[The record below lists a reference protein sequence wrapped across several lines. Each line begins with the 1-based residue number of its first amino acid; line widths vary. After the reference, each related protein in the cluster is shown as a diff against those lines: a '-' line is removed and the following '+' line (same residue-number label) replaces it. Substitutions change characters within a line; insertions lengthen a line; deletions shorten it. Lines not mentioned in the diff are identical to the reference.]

1 VTYRERRSTI
11 AGATAWR
18 RVADGREAWVLPDG
32 CMDLIWDG
40 TELFVAGPDTGPHR
54 TAAPSGTTFAA
65 VRFGPGTG
73 PAALGVPAD
82 AVRDQR
88 VPVTEVWDRDDVDRT
103 LARLA
108 DQDPVA
114 VIEDVAAQRLEAT
127 PPDPLVAEVARLA
140 AEGLRVAE
148 VADAVGLGDRQLRRR
163 SLAAFGYGPKVL
175 ARILRLQRALAF
187 AREGSPLSQAAAQA
201 GYFDQAHLAREVRA
215 LAGASM
221 AELATPDQPSPS
233 DGSGAK
239 RSTLFPSGS
248 SSDA

>member
-1 VTYRERRSTI
+1 VSYRERPSAI
-11 AGATAWR
+11 PGATAWR
-18 RVADGREAWVLPDG
+18 RTADGGEAWVLPDG

-40 TELFVAGPDTGPHR
+40 SELFVAGPDTGPHR

-65 VRFGPGTG
+65 VRFRPGTG
-73 PAALGVPAD
+73 PAAVGVPAD

-88 VPVTEVWDRDDVDRT
+88 VPVTEVWDDEDVDRT
-103 LARLA
+103 IARLA
-108 DQDPVA
+108 EEDPVA
-114 VIEDVAAQRLEAT
+114 VIEDVAARRLEAT
-127 PPDPLVAEVARLA
+127 PPDPLIEAVVRLVAEGRP
-140 AEGLRVAE
+140 
-148 VADAVGLGDRQLRRR
+148 VADVADSVGLGERQLHRR

-187 AREGSPLSQAAAQA
+187 AREGSPLSQTAAQA

-221 AELATPDQPSPS
+221 AALAQPSPS
-233 DGSGAK
+233 DESGAN